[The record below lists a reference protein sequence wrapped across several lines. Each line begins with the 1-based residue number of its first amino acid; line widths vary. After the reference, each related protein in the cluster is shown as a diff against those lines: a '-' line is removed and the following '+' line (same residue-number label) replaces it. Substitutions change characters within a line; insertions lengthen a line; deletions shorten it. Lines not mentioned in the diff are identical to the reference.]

1 MQAGSRPVNGAAFAL
16 GHGTG
21 YAAPMK
27 RRGFLSGAL
36 ATGACIAMPG
46 RAVAA
51 GDTLAQL
58 IGSLAVYDYLGRADF
73 MRYDVGDVHAV
84 HYAEVCT
91 AYGALRLTAA
101 TGGTRLRAGAVAR
114 YSRLV
119 HKALPNTA
127 NHVDV
132 NVAGVWPLELARE
145 TGDKD
150 ALAAGLAL
158 ADGQFRETTLD
169 GLTTQARY
177 WIDDVWM
184 IGMLQIEAW
193 RATGTRLYL
202 DRAALMARLYLARLQ
217 EPNGLFHHGANG
229 PYFWARG
236 NGWVAAGLAEILTD
250 LPADHPDRAAVL
262 AGYRRMMA
270 ALLANQ
276 AADGLWRQLIDHP
289 DAWTESSG
297 SAMFGFAIARGV
309 KRGLLTGSAYKRAWR
324 KAWKALTV
332 RVGADGRLAGICV
345 GTGQSLDAAY
355 YLDRPTVTGDLHG
368 QAALLW
374 FAAEIA

>member
-1 MQAGSRPVNGAAFAL
+1 MATL
-16 GHGTG
+16 I
-21 YAAPMK
+21 

-36 ATGACIAMPG
+36 AAGAVIAMPRG
-46 RAVAA
+46 AVAA
-51 GDTLAQL
+51 VANQPAL
-58 IGSLAVYDYLGRADF
+58 IGGLAAADYLGRADF

-91 AYGALRLTAA
+91 AYGALRFAA
-101 TGGTRLRAGAVAR
+101 ARPDIVLRSMVAAR
-114 YSRLV
+114 YQRLV
-119 HKALPNTA
+119 ALALPDTA

-132 NVAGVWPLELARE
+132 NAYGVWPLELARQ
-145 TGDKD
+145 TGDKG
-150 ALAAGLAL
+150 AREIGLAL
-158 ADGQFRETTLD
+158 ADGQFSETTPD

-193 RATGTRLYL
+193 RATGTRRYL

-217 EPNGLFHHGANG
+217 EPNGLFHHGASA
-229 PYFWARG
+229 PHFWARG

-250 LPADHPDRAAVL
+250 LPATHPDHAVIL

-270 ALLANQ
+270 ALIANQ
-276 AADGLWRQLIDHP
+276 AADGLWHQLIDDP
-289 DAWTESSG
+289 QAWTESSG
-297 SAMFGFAIARGV
+297 SAMFGFALARGL
-309 KRGLLTGSAYKRAWR
+309 KRDLLAGAACRRAYRTAW
-324 KAWKALTV
+324 AALAA
-332 RVGADGRLAGICV
+332 RVGPDGKLAGICV
-345 GTGQSLDAAY
+345 GTGQSPDAAY
-355 YLDRPTVTGDLHG
+355 YLARPTVTGDLHG